1 LIAKIFTKLVHAE
14 WHYVEMS
21 PSDFIHIGQEIRNAE
36 TEIYLR
42 PYLKYDGPE
51 PVYTTLQLA

>member
-1 LIAKIFTKLVHAE
+1 
-14 WHYVEMS
+14 MS